1 MQVLVTSSNGR
12 TGRPVVEAL
21 SKAGLDVVAFVRD
34 AAQAPALE
42 ALGAIKCAVGDLD
55 DAASLKAA
63 LTGCD
68 KLVHIGPP
76 MHPRELEITQSLV
89 GAAQDLHVK
98 HFVYYSVMHP
108 LRRDVRHHRL
118 KLDAEEH
125 LIESELPYTIV
136 QPCRYMQHL
145 EPIWSKVVNDGVHA
159 MPFDVTKKFSVV
171 DLIDLARAVAVVTA
185 SEDHH
190 YATYEL
196 AGPQALSQEA
206 MAEILSEELGRTVT
220 AREIP
225 LDEMEAGARAK
236 GASDDRVEQMRLM
249 NAHYTAYGF
258 PGNPHVLKSLLGGP
272 PTDYRAYVA
281 RLKETMRT
289 P

>member
-21 SKAGLDVVAFVRD
+21 SKAGLDVVAFIRD
-34 AAQAPALE
+34 GAQAPALE
-42 ALGAIKCAVGDLD
+42 NLGAKTCAVGDLD
-55 DAASLKAA
+55 DPVSLKAA

-76 MHPRELEITQSLV
+76 MHPREVEITDSLIK
-89 GAAQDLHVK
+89 AAVELNLK

-145 EPIWSKVVNDGVHA
+145 EPIWPKVVNEGVHA

-171 DLIDLARAVAVVTA
+171 DLIDLARATAIVAA
-185 SEDHH
+185 SDDHH

-196 AGPQALSQEA
+196 AGPEPLSQEA

-225 LDEMEAGARAK
+225 LDEMEAAARAK

-249 NAHYTAYGF
+249 NGHYTDYGF
-258 PGNPHVLKSLLGGP
+258 PGNPHVLTSLLGGP

-281 RLKETMRT
+281 RLKETMRSS
-289 P
+289 